1 MRSGSVPPLV
11 FTSIFSRIAQLGF
24 RTKLFG
30 GLWLA
35 FFLLVLLR
43 IHGSSI
49 YLSSKFW
56 APTQTHFIAQPIVD
70 KLSVERAKKL
80 RGPLMADA
88 KMTRS
93 DEWQVSTMWS
103 LAQFHHE
110 PRFPVINTN
119 LGLGQ
124 NMLLV
129 PWVPVLH
136 VSALARPV
144 TWGYMLLGQ
153 QMGLAWY
160 WWFSPFFCFTTLYL
174 VLERI
179 FPRDRFLALLGAFWF
194 GASAYVICWSHY
206 PAYLVGFANL
216 TLLGAHEILIARRPL
231 RAALG
236 GGMLGYG
243 ASGVIMYLYVPWIV
257 PLAYTYAA
265 ILLGLII
272 RDRLL
277 QTLNRRFLLMG
288 LGVALGG
295 VALLLGSFL
304 ASSFTQLNAL
314 AQSAYPGIRRL
325 TGGDCSMA
333 RLFGGFYNFL
343 TLRKSYLRF
352 PSSEW
357 AGFFLFLPTV
367 LLGALLSKKVR
378 RRMDAI
384 AWCLLPLG
392 VALALYGEFKFPQWL
407 SNITLWSRFQG
418 YRAQLATGF
427 ISIILSL
434 YLLRRDPAAAPA
446 SPERDNRDDSE
457 ASPLGPAA
465 LDAPFARN
473 GHGLRLAQRWAVL
486 RARARPLA
494 DKLGPLWRPIVGLG
508 RYEWLILGAI
518 VVGSFGF
525 FLLTGTTLHGIARL
539 YRTRL
544 IIPWPMWVV
553 SGGAAVAALLLL
565 RGHRRLFTTALVPAL
580 LLTAG
585 DFNPVSRGFAPIEE
599 SEMYQAIAAVKAAD
613 HTAGKSSMFLVS
625 GGPHFPIIGITALAM
640 GAKTLTGVFFH
651 PQLQL
656 WHTLDPEAR
665 QEPIYNRYS
674 ETHFFP
680 LLPGDPTVRFTL
692 PQNANFNVRAA
703 PDNPRL
709 QALNVRY
716 ALTYDRHTPYE
727 GSQFPRIYMS
737 ADRRLR
743 IYRLMED

>member
-1 MRSGSVPPLV
+1 MPSDSVPPLV
-11 FTSIFSRIAQLGF
+11 PKSFLSRIAQLGF

-30 GLWLA
+30 SLWLA
-35 FFLLVLLR
+35 FLVLVLLR
-43 IHGSSI
+43 LHGSSI

-56 APTQTHFIAQPIVD
+56 APNDTHYLLQPIVD
-70 KLSVERAKKL
+70 KISPERLKKL
-80 RGPLMADA
+80 RAPLQADA

-110 PRFPVINTN
+110 PRFPVMNQN

-129 PWVPVLH
+129 PWVPVWH
-136 VSALARPV
+136 VTTIARPV

-153 QMGLAWY
+153 QAGLAWY

-174 VLERI
+174 VLERL
-179 FPRDRFLALLGAFWF
+179 FPRDRFLAILGALWF
-194 GASAYVICWSHY
+194 GGSAYVIAWSHY

-216 TLLGAHEILIARRPL
+216 TILGAHEVLLAKRQG
-231 RAALG
+231 RALLG
-236 GGMLGYG
+236 GALCGYG
-243 ASGVIMYLYVPWIV
+243 AAGVIMYLYVPWIV

-272 RDRLL
+272 RDKLL
-277 QTLNRRFLLMG
+277 QQLDRRWLLLG
-288 LGVALGG
+288 LGVAVAVGG
-295 VALLLGSFL
+295 VLLGSFL
-304 ASSFTQLNAL
+304 ASSMGQLNAL
-314 AQSAYPGIRRL
+314 ANSAYPGIRRL
-325 TGGDCSMA
+325 TGGDCSLA

-343 TLRKSYLRF
+343 TLRKPYLRF
-352 PSSEW
+352 PASEW

-367 LLGALLSKKVR
+367 VLAVLLSTKVR
-378 RRMDAI
+378 RRMDAV

-418 YRAQLATGF
+418 YRAQLATGL

-434 YLLRRDPAAAPA
+434 YLLRKDPPPAPAAVPA
-446 SPERDNRDDSE
+446 NDDGQTP
-457 ASPLGPAA
+457 ALGPAA

-473 GHGLRLAQRWAVL
+473 GHGLRLGQRWAVL
-486 RARARPLA
+486 RARLARVAETLA
-494 DKLGPLWRPIVGLG
+494 PVWRPVAGLG
-508 RYEWLILGAI
+508 RYEWLIFGAVVLGA
-518 VVGSFGF
+518 FGF
-525 FLLTGTTLHGIARL
+525 FLFTGVTLHGIARL

-544 IIPWPMWVV
+544 IVPWPMWVV
-553 SGGAAVAALLLL
+553 SGGAALGSLLLL
-565 RGHRRLFTTALVPAL
+565 RGQRRLFTAALVPTL
-580 LLTAG
+580 ILTAG
-585 DFNPVSRGFAPIEE
+585 DFNPLSRGFAPIED
-599 SEMYQAIAAVKAAD
+599 SEMYKAITAVKAAD
-613 HTAGKSSMFLVS
+613 KAAGRESMWLTS

-640 GAKTLTGVFFH
+640 GAKTLTGVYYH
-651 PQLQL
+651 PQLDL
-656 WHTLDPEAR
+656 WHQLDPEKR

-692 PQNANFNVRAA
+692 PNNANFNVRAA
-703 PDNPRL
+703 PDNPKL
-709 QALNVRY
+709 QALNARY

-727 GSQFPRIYMS
+727 GSQYPRVYIS
-737 ADRRLR
+737 ADHRLR
-743 IYRLMED
+743 IYRLMD